1 MPAELF
7 TDDWLAACNRA
18 LAERSVPLT
27 SGADRL
33 VVTELIAQ
41 APPGRHAAI
50 TLVADA
56 DGVRLVAGEDPT
68 ASAWLTVS
76 MPDAEALHAGSLDP
90 ARALV
95 EGRIRIRGDFRAVV
109 DAVGMLAVAHD
120 ALRTRA
126 VATD

>member
-1 MPAELF
+1 VPAALF
-7 TDDWLAACNRA
+7 TDEWVAECNQA
-18 LAERSVPLT
+18 LAQLGAPVLT
-27 SGADRL
+27 ADRL
-33 VVTELIAQ
+33 VVTELVAE

-56 DGVRLVAGEDPT
+56 ASAHLVAGEDPA

-76 MPDAEALHAGSLDP
+76 MSDAEALHEGSLDP

-109 DAVGMLAVAHD
+109 DAVGMLAAAHE
-120 ALRTRA
+120 ALRARSTA
-126 VATD
+126 PD

>member
-1 MPAELF
+1 VPAALF
-7 TDDWLAACNRA
+7 TDEWLAECNLA
-18 LAERSVPLT
+18 LAELSAPLKSDT
-27 SGADRL
+27 DRL
-33 VVTELIAQ
+33 VVTELITR
-41 APPGRHAAI
+41 APHGRHGAI

-56 DGVRLVAGEDPT
+56 RGVRLAAGEDPA

-109 DAVGMLAVAHD
+109 DAVGLLAAAHD
-120 ALRTRA
+120 VLRARA
-126 VATD
+126 VTAD